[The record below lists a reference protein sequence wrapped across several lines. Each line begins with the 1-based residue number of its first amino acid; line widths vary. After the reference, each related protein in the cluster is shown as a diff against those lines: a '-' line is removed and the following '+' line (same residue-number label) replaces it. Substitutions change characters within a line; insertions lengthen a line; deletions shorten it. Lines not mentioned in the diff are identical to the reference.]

1 MLKRWGE
8 LTDAAHAGSTRLS
21 VEAMAAAPLLFAT
34 SWSHS
39 NVQQPM
45 EQVEQWAAAAGGGFQ
60 LEAAHDLPGAD
71 MSATVA
77 LLPELCNFRRCV
89 LRSSHLR
96 RLRSSHPQRKQ
107 WSAVRKGGNTKDS
120 LHLTESGG
128 ACSPERSC

>member
-1 MLKRWGE
+1 MGE
-8 LTDAAHAGSTRLS
+8 LTEQHAGSTRLS

-60 LEAAHDLPGAD
+60 LEAAHDLPGGAD

-89 LRSSHLR
+89 LRSE
-96 RLRSSHPQRKQ
+96 PC
-107 WSAVRKGGNTKDS
+107 A
-120 LHLTESGG
+120 
-128 ACSPERSC
+128 